1 MLDIN
6 NLIEMEKQALEATY
20 FDTVTVLRNEEFEDG
35 DLTKAKRVEIL
46 KDAKCALSIKNSSNI
61 NPKVENT
68 NDTTEIKGNYV
79 LFISQ
84 KLKKG
89 DKLIIT
95 RQDGEIINALAGEPS
110 FHVTHYEIS
119 VLIQERA

>member
-6 NLIEMEKQALEATY
+6 NLIEMEKQALEVTY

-46 KDAKCALSIKNSSNI
+46 KDAKCALSIKNGSNI

>member
-46 KDAKCALSIKNSSNI
+46 KDAKCALSIKNGSNI